1 MHKKFRVKTNGRIQ
15 AIIENRAKDAIVKS
29 KSKTFA
35 SRAEAEAWAANMFV
49 VMERQYQQAKGQ
61 VNELSDTQLKRVVF
75 RNHQPQLDA
84 KSSVKD
90 VINAYLGYTNS
101 MPLPASSTTQDAL
114 RTICKYQLAN
124 YPLCLINY
132 DALQNY
138 CTERSVTC
146 SSSTTRIEI
155 SSLKRALRELREM
168 NKFSKA
174 TDSKQAEAL
183 LESSYAT
190 LKKNGLIADSKSR
203 NRRIKDWKELRK
215 LLTSAREYSSR
226 SKSDIRYDY
235 LILLYIETT
244 LRVSEL
250 LSLRWEDIDFNRHRF
265 TIAVGKNVRPGKS
278 GTREAPRIVP
288 LTKRAYRILKTLK
301 GEGDKAGLVFNIT
314 TKYLTTLFPRFKAHA
329 GINGLQLR
337 DLRREGV
344 SRMVEKG
351 YSVLQIAVF
360 TGHRDIDMI
369 VKIYNA
375 AQAVNIARR

>member
-1 MHKKFRVKTNGRIQ
+1 MHKKFRIKTSGRIQ
-15 AIIENRAKDAIVKS
+15 AIIENRAKDAMVKS

-35 SRAEAEAWAANMFV
+35 NREEAEGWAENMLV
-49 VMERQYQQAKGQ
+49 VMEKQYQQAKGQ
-61 VNELSDTQLKRVVF
+61 VNELSDTQLRRVVF
-75 RNHQPQLDA
+75 RNRQPKLDA

-124 YPLCLINY
+124 YPLCFVSY
-132 DALQNY
+132 EALEQY
-138 CTERSVTC
+138 CKERNATC
-146 SSSTTRIEI
+146 CSSTTRIEI

-168 NKFSKA
+168 NKFLKA
-174 TDSKQAEAL
+174 TDSEQLEAQF
-183 LESSYAT
+183 ESSYAT

-203 NRRIKDWKELRK
+203 NRRIKDRNELKR
-215 LLTSAREYSSR
+215 LLSSAREFSSR
-226 SKSDIRYDY
+226 NKSGVRYDY

-244 LRVSEL
+244 LRASEL

-265 TIAVGKNVRPGKS
+265 TIAVGKNVRPGTN

-288 LTKRAYRILKTLK
+288 LTKRAHRILKTLK
-301 GEGDKAGLVFNIT
+301 GDGESTGLVFNMT
-314 TKYLTTLFPRFKAHA
+314 TKYLTTLFPRIKAHA
-329 GINGLQLR
+329 GITGLQLR

-375 AQAVNIARR
+375 AQAVNIAKR

>member
-1 MHKKFRVKTNGRIQ
+1 MHKKFRVKTKGRIQ
-15 AIIENRAKDAIVKS
+15 AIIENRAKDAMIKS

-35 SRAEAEAWAANMFV
+35 SRAEAEAWAENMLV

-75 RNHQPQLDA
+75 RNQQPKLDA

-90 VINAYLGYTNS
+90 VINAYLGYTNL

-124 YPLCLINY
+124 YPLCFVGYETLEH
-132 DALQNY
+132 Y
-138 CTERSVTC
+138 CKERNVTC

-155 SSLKRALRELREM
+155 SSLKRAIRELREM

-174 TDSKQAEAL
+174 TDSEQLEAQF
-183 LESSYAT
+183 ESSYAT

-203 NRRIKDWKELRK
+203 NRRIKDRNELRR
-215 LLTSAREYSSR
+215 LLSSAKEFSSR
-226 SKSDIRYDY
+226 NKSGIRYDY

-244 LRVSEL
+244 LRASEL
-250 LSLRWEDIDFNRHRF
+250 LSLRWEDIEFNRHRF
-265 TIAVGKNVRPGKS
+265 TIAVGKNVRPGS
-278 GTREAPRIVP
+278 NGTREAPRIVP
-288 LTKRAYRILKTLK
+288 LTKRAHRILKTLK
-301 GEGDKAGLVFNIT
+301 GDGESTGLVFNIT
-314 TKYLTTLFPRFKAHA
+314 TKYLTTLFPRIKAHT
-329 GINGLQLR
+329 GITGLQLR

-351 YSVLQIAVF
+351 FSVLQIAAF
-360 TGHRDIDMI
+360 TGHRDINMI

>member
-1 MHKKFRVKTNGRIQ
+1 MHKKFRVKTNGHTQ
-15 AIIENRAKDAIVKS
+15 AIIENRAKDATVKS

-35 SRAEAEAWAANMFV
+35 SRAEAEAWAENMLV
-49 VMERQYQQAKGQ
+49 LMERQYQQAKGQ
-61 VNELSDTQLKRVVF
+61 KNELSETQLKRVVF
-75 RNHQPQLDA
+75 RNHQPKLDA

-114 RTICKYQLAN
+114 RTICRYQLAN
-124 YPLCLINY
+124 YPLCFVGY
-132 DALQNY
+132 EALEQY
-138 CTERSVTC
+138 CKERNVTC

-174 TDSKQAEAL
+174 TDSEQLEAQF
-183 LESSYAT
+183 ESSYAT
-190 LKKNGLIADSKSR
+190 LKKNGLISDSKSR
-203 NRRIKDWKELRK
+203 NRRIKDRNELRR
-215 LLTSAREYSSR
+215 LLSSAKEFSSR
-226 SKSDIRYDY
+226 NKSGVRYDY

-244 LRVSEL
+244 LRASEL
-250 LSLRWEDIDFNRHRF
+250 LSLLWEDIDFNRHRF
-265 TIAVGKNVRPGKS
+265 TVSVGKNVRPGTN
-278 GTREAPRIVP
+278 GTREAPREVP

-301 GEGDKAGLVFNIT
+301 GDGESTGLVFNIT
-314 TKYLTTLFPRFKAHA
+314 TKYLTTLFPRIKAHA
-329 GINGLQLR
+329 GITGLQLR

-351 YSVLQIAVF
+351 FSVLEIAVF

-375 AQAVNIARR
+375 ARAVNIARR

>member
-1 MHKKFRVKTNGRIQ
+1 MHKKFRIKTSGRIQ

-35 SRAEAEAWAANMFV
+35 SRTEAEAWAENMLV
-49 VMERQYQQAKGQ
+49 VMEKQYQQAKGQ
-61 VNELSDTQLKRVVF
+61 VNELSDTQLRRVVF
-75 RNHQPQLDA
+75 RNHQPKLDA

-90 VINAYLGYTNS
+90 VINAYLSYTNS

-124 YPLCLINY
+124 YPLCFVGYEILEH
-132 DALQNY
+132 Y
-138 CTERSVTC
+138 CKERNVTC

-174 TDSKQAEAL
+174 TDSEQLEAQF
-183 LESSYAT
+183 ESSYAT
-190 LKKNGLIADSKSR
+190 LKRNGLIADSKSR
-203 NRRIKDWKELRK
+203 NRRIKDRNELKRLLSSAKEF
-215 LLTSAREYSSR
+215 SSR
-226 SKSDIRYDY
+226 NKSGVRYDY

-244 LRVSEL
+244 LRASEL

-265 TIAVGKNVRPGKS
+265 TIAVGKNVRPGSS
-278 GTREAPRIVP
+278 GTREAPRVVP
-288 LTKRAYRILKTLK
+288 LTKRAYKILKTLK

-314 TKYLTTLFPRFKAHA
+314 TKYLTTLFPRIKAHA
-329 GINGLQLR
+329 GITGLQLR

-369 VKIYNA
+369 VKTYNA
-375 AQAVNIARR
+375 AQAVSIARR

>member
-15 AIIENRAKDAIVKS
+15 AIIENRAKDAMIKS

-35 SRAEAEAWAANMFV
+35 SRAEAEAWAENMLV

-61 VNELSDTQLKRVVF
+61 VNELSDTQLRRVVF
-75 RNHQPQLDA
+75 RNHQPKLDA

-90 VINAYLGYTNS
+90 AINAYLSYTNS

-124 YPLCLINY
+124 YPLCFVGYEILEH
-132 DALQNY
+132 Y
-138 CTERSVTC
+138 CKERNVTC

-174 TDSKQAEAL
+174 TDSEQLEAQF
-183 LESSYAT
+183 ESSYAT

-203 NRRIKDWKELRK
+203 NRRIKDRNELERLLSSAKEFSNRN
-215 LLTSAREYSSR
+215 
-226 SKSDIRYDY
+226 KSGVRYDY

-244 LRVSEL
+244 LRASEL

-265 TIAVGKNVRPGKS
+265 TIAVGKNVRPGTN
-278 GTREAPRIVP
+278 GTSEAPREVP
-288 LTKRAYRILKTLK
+288 LTELADKNLEDVKRW
-301 GEGDKAGLVFNIT
+301 
-314 TKYLTTLFPRFKAHA
+314 
-329 GINGLQLR
+329 
-337 DLRREGV
+337 
-344 SRMVEKG
+344 
-351 YSVLQIAVF
+351 
-360 TGHRDIDMI
+360 
-369 VKIYNA
+369 
-375 AQAVNIARR
+375 

>member
-15 AIIENRAKDAIVKS
+15 AIIENRAKDAMVKS

-35 SRAEAEAWAANMFV
+35 NREEAEGWAENMLV
-49 VMERQYQQAKGQ
+49 VMEKQYQQAKGQ
-61 VNELSDTQLKRVVF
+61 VNELSDTQLRRVVF
-75 RNHQPQLDA
+75 RNHQPKLDA

-90 VINAYLGYTNS
+90 VINAYLSYTNS

-124 YPLCLINY
+124 YPLCFVGYEILEH
-132 DALQNY
+132 Y
-138 CTERSVTC
+138 CKERNVTC

-155 SSLKRALRELREM
+155 SSLKRALRELREI

-174 TDSKQAEAL
+174 TDSEQLEAQF
-183 LESSYAT
+183 ESSYAT
-190 LKKNGLIADSKSR
+190 LKKNGLIADSQSR
-203 NRRIKDWKELRK
+203 NRRIKDRNELERLLSSAKEFSNRN
-215 LLTSAREYSSR
+215 
-226 SKSDIRYDY
+226 KSGVRYDY

-244 LRVSEL
+244 LRASEL

-265 TIAVGKNVRPGKS
+265 TIAVGKNVRPGS
-278 GTREAPRIVP
+278 IGTREAPRVVP

-301 GEGDKAGLVFNIT
+301 GEGDKTGLVFNIT
-314 TKYLTTLFPRFKAHA
+314 TKYLTTLFPRIKAHA
-329 GINGLQLR
+329 GITGLQLR

-375 AQAVNIARR
+375 AQAVNIAKR

>member
-15 AIIENRAKDAIVKS
+15 AIIENRAKDAMEKS

-35 SRAEAEAWAANMFV
+35 NREEAEGWAENMLV
-49 VMERQYQQAKGQ
+49 VMEKQYQQAKGQ
-61 VNELSDTQLKRVVF
+61 VNELSDTQLRRVVF
-75 RNHQPQLDA
+75 RNHQPKLDA

-90 VINAYLGYTNS
+90 VINAYLSYTNS

-124 YPLCLINY
+124 YPLCFVGYETLEH
-132 DALQNY
+132 Y
-138 CTERSVTC
+138 CKERNVTC

-168 NKFSKA
+168 NKFSKT
-174 TDSKQAEAL
+174 TDSEQLEAQF
-183 LESSYAT
+183 ESSYAT

-203 NRRIKDWKELRK
+203 NRRIKDRNELKR
-215 LLTSAREYSSR
+215 LLSSAREFSSR
-226 SKSDIRYDY
+226 NKSGVRYDY

-244 LRVSEL
+244 LRASEL
-250 LSLRWEDIDFNRHRF
+250 VSLRWEDIEFNRHRF
-265 TIAVGKNVRPGKS
+265 TIAVGKNVRPGS
-278 GTREAPRIVP
+278 IGTREAPRVVP

-314 TKYLTTLFPRFKAHA
+314 TKYLTTLFPRIKSHA
-329 GINGLQLR
+329 GITGLQLR

-375 AQAVNIARR
+375 AQAVNIAKS